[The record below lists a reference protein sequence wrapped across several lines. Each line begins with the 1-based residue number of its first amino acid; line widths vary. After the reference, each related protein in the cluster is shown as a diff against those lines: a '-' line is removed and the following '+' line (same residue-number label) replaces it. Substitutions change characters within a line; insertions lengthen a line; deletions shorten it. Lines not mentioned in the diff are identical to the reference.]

1 MSPSASL
8 LGLSHVCSRV
18 LAWETGAAAALLGTN
33 WWGDAGASLLST
45 EVACLMPSASYQR
58 NGFTAFDTLLLELI
72 RWLIIINTI
81 FLFCCLHLI
90 DPPLL

>member
-33 WWGDAGASLLST
+33 WWGDAGGL
-45 EVACLMPSASYQR
+45 PSQH
-58 NGFTAFDTLLLELI
+58 GGGVFDAERQLPKEWI
-72 RWLIIINTI
+72 YS
-81 FLFCCLHLI
+81 F
-90 DPPLL
+90 